1 MGEATKTAEIFL
13 YTEVKICKNMKIKG
27 LICSAFGTSA
37 VLYAQCDDFM
47 FSSEAIKRVS
57 E

>member
-1 MGEATKTAEIFL
+1 MGEATQTAEIVL
-13 YTEVKICKNMKIKG
+13 YTEVKICKIMKIKG